1 MRAGGGSSLDTST
14 INRGPKTMNS
24 KAITLGAALLA
35 ASTAPAFAHLDPG
48 EHGSFLAGF
57 THPLFG
63 IDHVLAMVAVGLWA
77 AMLGGRAVWAV
88 PAAFVGVMALGFA
101 ASFAGVGLPFVE
113 PTILASVV
121 AIGLLVALAVPV
133 PVGAGMA
140 VVGFFAVFHGHAH
153 GGEMGEA
160 TAFGYA
166 GGFAVAT
173 ALLHAAGVALGLG
186 FAWLFSGAAGRLV
199 TRAAGGATAL
209 AGVWLMVAG

>member
-1 MRAGGGSSLDTST
+1 MKPRILLSAL
-14 INRGPKTMNS
+14 
-24 KAITLGAALLA
+24 AALA
-35 ASTAPAFAHLDPG
+35 FSASPALAHLDPT
-48 EHGSFLAGF
+48 EHGSFMAGF

-63 IDHVLAMVAVGLWA
+63 TDHVLAMVAVGLWA

-101 ASFAGVGLPFVE
+101 ASFAGIDLPFVE

-133 PVGAGMA
+133 PLGAGMA
-140 VVGFFAVFHGHAH
+140 VVGFFAFFHGYAH

-166 GGFAVAT
+166 AGFAVAT
-173 ALLHAAGVALGLG
+173 ALLHAAGVGLGLG
-186 FAWLFSGAAGRLV
+186 IARALSGGAGQLV
-199 TRAAGGATAL
+199 TRAAGGVTAL
-209 AGVWLMVAG
+209 AGIWLMVAG